1 MNIKVDQHGIVC
13 NAYNLYR
20 SVSILLN
27 LRISTSSQVTTVLI
41 SLSCVPIPNSN
52 PQVAY
57 RSYFIFCV
65 KRALI
70 AQDERPQAT
79 LDPKSG
85 HELAVL
91 VRGQVRVAQAVGAA
105 GQGVRALARLA
116 DKDVGEVHAGG
127 GHAAELDVYDAR

>member
-1 MNIKVDQHGIVC
+1 MNIKGDQIGIVC

-127 GHAAELDVYDAR
+127 GHAAELDVCDAR

>member
-1 MNIKVDQHGIVC
+1 MNIKGDQISIVC
-13 NAYNLYR
+13 NPYNLYR

-127 GHAAELDVYDAR
+127 GHAAELDVCDAR

>member
-1 MNIKVDQHGIVC
+1 MNIKGDQISIVC
-13 NAYNLYR
+13 NPYNLYR

-105 GQGVRALARLA
+105 GQGVRALAGLA

-127 GHAAELDVYDAR
+127 GHAAELDVCDAR

>member
-1 MNIKVDQHGIVC
+1 MNIKGDQIGIVC
-13 NAYNLYR
+13 NPYNLYR